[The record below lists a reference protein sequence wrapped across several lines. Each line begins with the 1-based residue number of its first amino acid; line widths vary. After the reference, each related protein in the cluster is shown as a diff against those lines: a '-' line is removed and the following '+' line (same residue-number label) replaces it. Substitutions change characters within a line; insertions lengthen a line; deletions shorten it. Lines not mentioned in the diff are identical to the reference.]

1 MTIYAIA
8 LFLHIVG
15 ALGIFVA
22 LGLEWVSLYQ
32 LRRATTA
39 EQLREWLPIAAGMRR
54 VGMPS
59 MLLAIVTGG
68 YMMNTAWGMASW
80 ISVALVALV
89 LLIVVAMAVT
99 RPRRVAIAQAVTTER
114 GPLSPTLR
122 QRLQDPFLWAS
133 IQTRAAIALA
143 LIFLM
148 AVKPGLQGALLTLG
162 VAIIFG
168 LAAAWPR
175 GSLNQANQ
183 PAA

>member
-15 ALGIFVA
+15 ALGVFVA
-22 LGLEWVSLYQ
+22 LGLEWMSIYQ
-32 LRRATTA
+32 LRCITTA
-39 EQLREWLPIAAGMRR
+39 EQVQEWLPIAAGMRW

-59 MLLAIVTGG
+59 MLLAIATGV
-68 YMMNTAWGMASW
+68 YMMSTVWGMAPW

-99 RPRRVAIAQAVTTER
+99 RPRRAAIVQAVTTER

-122 QRLQDPFLWAS
+122 QRLQDPVLWAS

-143 LIFLM
+143 IIFLM
-148 AVKPGLQGALLTLG
+148 AVKPGLEGALLTLG
-162 VAIIFG
+162 VAIILG
-168 LAAAWPR
+168 LAASWPR
-175 GSLNQANQ
+175 GSFNQANQ